1 MGEVH
6 YIGQAE
12 VENDSIIV
20 PAALVDVGFPE
31 KGQVILGYDQD
42 SGYLVIQ
49 VAEKSVSNSSLE
61 PVDITQIGSDK
72 IKIPNQGFLK
82 GVLDGNEVFHLA
94 YTNEMIKGASS
105 VYALTIDQLQTFIPG
120 PDCWATQKDIERLR
134 NNGLTKQGNRIKS
147 IESGS
152 KLDFDKFNFT
162 ADDKSNDIIKIF
174 SSIDNILELSKTVD
188 SELRPKI
195 RVTLRDL
202 EEHGFASDLYRS
214 AVEGQIRQS
223 HDFSLEGLLE
233 SLNTDTSLT
242 DSIIGL
248 EPDVVIEISDQLSSI
263 KFTTD
268 RTTLEIEEPEL
279 LWDCHCE
286 RPHGEFSAE
295 QRPKD
300 ADNYDCPIHQHPH
313 GDELRTK
320 FLEGL
325 VLIKYKGVEVFW
337 YNVPDFWPVSAD
349 SIHMY
354 DNLDN
359 EGILSSPFTSVLDVG
374 CGTGFLGI
382 AATHRNPEIRHLSMS
397 DWLLTPVVFSRINWE
412 KNYGSMIKSVSFE
425 PRLGLGFNWMRQR
438 NSFQRKFDLC
448 LCNPPYLPEVEEYP
462 EVNMQNAVGG
472 TDLLEKVISDG
483 ENVAE
488 RVIVNFSDLALPE
501 AEDSAKAVG
510 GELVQVGHEHH
521 VPFRVRSALRSE
533 GYMEELESREIE
545 IREQGRYKYWHTVRT
560 YEIQYK

>member
-1 MGEVH
+1 
-6 YIGQAE
+6 
-12 VENDSIIV
+12 
-20 PAALVDVGFPE
+20 
-31 KGQVILGYDQD
+31 
-42 SGYLVIQ
+42 
-49 VAEKSVSNSSLE
+49 
-61 PVDITQIGSDK
+61 
-72 IKIPNQGFLK
+72 
-82 GVLDGNEVFHLA
+82 
-94 YTNEMIKGASS
+94 
-105 VYALTIDQLQTFIPG
+105 
-120 PDCWATQKDIERLR
+120 
-134 NNGLTKQGNRIKS
+134 
-147 IESGS
+147 
-152 KLDFDKFNFT
+152 
-162 ADDKSNDIIKIF
+162 
-174 SSIDNILELSKTVD
+174 
-188 SELRPKI
+188 
-195 RVTLRDL
+195 
-202 EEHGFASDLYRS
+202 
-214 AVEGQIRQS
+214 
-223 HDFSLEGLLE
+223 
-233 SLNTDTSLT
+233 
-242 DSIIGL
+242 
-248 EPDVVIEISDQLSSI
+248 
-263 KFTTD
+263 
-268 RTTLEIEEPEL
+268 
-279 LWDCHCE
+279 
-286 RPHGEFSAE
+286 
-295 QRPKD
+295 
-300 ADNYDCPIHQHPH
+300 
-313 GDELRTK
+313 
-320 FLEGL
+320 
-325 VLIKYKGVEVFW
+325 
-337 YNVPDFWPVSAD
+337 
-349 SIHMY
+349 MY

-438 NSFQRKFDLC
+438 NSFQRKFDFC

-483 ENVAE
+483 GNVAE